1 MNPRTLVLLLFFSA
15 LAFAADADRPRGPNC
30 ALKAPPASSGEDTN
44 HGITLKIYPRAK
56 DISAA
61 YSGCQ
66 ALFAPNGQKW
76 EVVAL
81 TEYVAGDPVRLW
93 SEHETDSDRRNC
105 RYKAG
110 RVVQG
115 NPDKCPAPSSLSIKS
130 MPRGCVTKM
139 QEAVAK
145 RGLAAPR
152 PKECEYQ

>member
-1 MNPRTLVLLLFFSA
+1 MNPRTLVLLLFVPA
-15 LAFAADADRPRGPNC
+15 VAFAADTDRPHGPNC
-30 ALKAPPASSGEDTN
+30 DLAAPPASSGEDTN

-56 DISAA
+56 DIDPA

-66 ALFAPNGQKW
+66 ALFAPNGQQW
-76 EVVAL
+76 AVVAL

-93 SEHETDSDRRNC
+93 SEHETDPDRPNC

-115 NPDKCPAPSSLSIKS
+115 NPDKCPIPRSLSIKS
-130 MPRGCVTKM
+130 MAPGCVSKM

-145 RGLAAPR
+145 GGLGASW